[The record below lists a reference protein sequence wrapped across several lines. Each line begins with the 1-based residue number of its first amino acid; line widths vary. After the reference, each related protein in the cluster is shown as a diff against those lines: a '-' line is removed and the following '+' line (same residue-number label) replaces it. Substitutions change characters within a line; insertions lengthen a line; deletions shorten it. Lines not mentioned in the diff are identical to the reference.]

1 MNNGV
6 NSTFPTDL
14 QFPATV
20 PTLTD
25 LLDLHKKEIFLGM
38 FCHGLATIVSFDPVA
53 QTASATMNYSK
64 TFVERQADGS
74 YIGIQRPYPP
84 LASCPVVFLGDQTSY
99 MSFPVNPGDECLVL
113 FNDRDIDNWFV
124 NEGQVLNS
132 SRLHSFSDAI
142 LLIGV
147 RSKAK
152 AIANFDMDRIL
163 LKKGN
168 ANIGVGKNNE
178 LVLIGN
184 EQYTLNQ
191 LLAQLVSQV
200 KSLVS
205 QTASISVSG
214 VITGGG
220 VSGPP
225 LNAAAIDAIS
235 SELTTT
241 ANQLGQLLE

>member
-1 MNNGV
+1 MFSG
-6 NSTFPTDL
+6 TYPTNL
-14 QFPATV
+14 QLPATQV
-20 PTLTD
+20 ELQD
-25 LLDLHKKEIFLGM
+25 LLDLVKKNIFLSLM
-38 FCHGLATIVSFDPVA
+38 CHGVATIVSFDPVT
-53 QTASATMNYSK
+53 QTASATMNYKK
-64 TFVERQADGS
+64 TFVVRQTDGS
-74 YIGIQRPYPP
+74 YVGQQRDYPP
-84 LASCPVVFLGDQTSY
+84 LTGCPVVFLGDQAAY
-99 MSFPVNPGDECLVL
+99 LSFPVNPGDECMVL

-124 NEGQVLNS
+124 NNSNPQLAS

-142 LLIGV
+142 LLIGM

-214 VITGGG
+214 VIPGGG
-220 VSGPP
+220 VSGIP